1 MECKDFE
8 PSIIQEKRIL
18 RLCKRL
24 DKFTFEDIL
33 TIADDIQENVLELM
47 LTMFVQEK
55 RLTLRNDTY
64 FYNKAICKTQIPQ
77 IFQYHS
83 KEDTDLII
91 RCFCANISS
100 NVACNIVKVGD
111 GTIVKF
117 YQLFR
122 EKIYNRQEQ
131 DLIKNYSN
139 DPQIA
144 RHRIFFEQEVH
155 FYTYKGTIYVS
166 DKIYESNQ
174 DRGLTPYE
182 ITEFKKVVS
191 YISRSIAHNKNE
203 YFLHNKIAEAIW
215 RRNRSF
221 QELYQDL
228 KVNLLNIS

>member
-1 MECKDFE
+1 MRE
-8 PSIIQEKRIL
+8 RIL

-24 DKFTFEDIL
+24 DKFSFEDIS
-33 TIADDIQENVLELM
+33 TIADDVQENVLELM

-55 RLTLRNDTY
+55 RLTLRNNTY
-64 FYNKAICKTQIPQ
+64 FYNKASCKTQIPQ

-100 NVACNIVKVGD
+100 NVACNIAKVAD

-155 FYTYKGTIYVS
+155 FYTYRDTIYVS
-166 DKIYESNQ
+166 DKIYESSKERNLTQ
-174 DRGLTPYE
+174 DE
-182 ITEFKKVVS
+182 IKEFKKVVS
-191 YISRSIAHNKNE
+191 YISRSIVHNKNE

-215 RRNRSF
+215 RRNKSF
-221 QELYQDL
+221 EQLYSEL
-228 KVNLLNIS
+228 KFLLNT